1 MDKIIRISE
10 ADGDATVQP
19 GVKWEDLNKHLADK
33 GIKLFFPLDP
43 GPGATIGGMAGTGC
57 SGTNAVRYGT
67 AKAEW
72 FLNFVTILHSFHS
85 GGWFRSMKLVA
96 DIVDGR
102 IAKR

>member
-1 MDKIIRISE
+1 MMDKVLRISE
-10 ADGDATVQP
+10 ADGDCTVQP
-19 GVKWEDLNKHLADK
+19 GVKWEDLNKHLAEK

-72 FLNFVTILHSFHS
+72 FLNLVSSDRCCLSPILP
-85 GGWFRSMKLVA
+85 LT
-96 DIVDGR
+96 
-102 IAKR
+102 